1 MENWPEFIQR
11 HFSTLPFFQFMEA
24 TVAHTARGQATIK
37 MPMKPEYSNSYGIVH
52 GGVVTAL
59 VVLAAG
65 VALRTLKVRVV
76 TVEVSTNYF
85 GPVALDE
92 ELTAEARLVQ
102 EGRKILHA
110 DVEVFNRAGKMVARG
125 KTIYYVR
132 GEDGPECYAPPS
144 GSAGG
149 SGL

>member
-52 GGVVTAL
+52 GGVVAAL
-59 VVLAAG
+59 VDMAAG

-76 TVEVSTNYF
+76 TIEVSTNYF
-85 GPVALDE
+85 EPVALDE

-102 EGRKILHA
+102 AGRKILHA
-110 DVEVFNRAGKMVARG
+110 DVQVFTREGKLAARG

-132 GEDGPECYAPPS
+132 GEDSEECYTPTPS
-144 GSAGG
+144 GGAG
-149 SGL
+149 

>member
-1 MENWPEFIQR
+1 MESWPEFIQR

-24 TVAHTARGQATIK
+24 TVAHTARGQATITL
-37 MPMKPEYSNSYGIVH
+37 PMKPEYSNSYGIVH

-59 VVLAAG
+59 VDMAAG
-65 VALRTLKVRVV
+65 VALRTLKVRIV

-85 GPVALDE
+85 EPVALDD

-110 DVEVFNRAGKMVARG
+110 DVEVFTREGKLAARG
-125 KTIYYVR
+125 KTIYYIR
-132 GEDGPECYAPPS
+132 GED
-144 GSAGG
+144 SAEYYGG
-149 SGL
+149 QVK